1 MTRIDALARG
11 RESYARRAWGEAYVQ
26 LSVADGEAP
35 LEPDDLERLATAAY
49 LFGKDPD
56 DIWARAHHEFL
67 NSGDREAAARCAF
80 WLAFGLLDRGDAV
93 RGGGWISRAQRLLDD
108 DGKHD
113 CALQGYLLLPVAI
126 RRVVEGDAAAAY
138 STFTQAGEIGDR
150 FHDND
155 LVAAACHGRGRA
167 LIRLGRIGEGAA
179 LLDEAMVAV
188 TAGEVS
194 PIVAGDIYCS
204 VIEACYEIFD
214 LRRAQEWTSAL
225 TDWCASQADLVPY
238 RGQCLIRRAELMQL
252 HGAWPAAMDEAQ
264 RACERLSQP
273 PGQAALG
280 AAFYQRA
287 ELLRLRGE
295 FTKSEEAYRQ
305 ANQHGRRP
313 QPGLSQL
320 RLAQGQID
328 AAAGA
333 IRRVVEDAKDRRTR
347 SKLLPAFVEIMLA
360 AHDVP
365 AARAAANELSEL
377 AAVFDSLF
385 LRAASAHA
393 SGAVL
398 LAEGDARGASAAL
411 HDGWTAWH
419 QLEAP
424 FEEARTRMLMALA
437 CRQLGDTDTAA
448 LELEAAHQV
457 FKQLGAAPDL
467 ARTQEFSQRSTPRAA
482 GGLSAR
488 EVQVIR
494 LLATGKT
501 NRAIADELFIS
512 EKTVGRHVS
521 NIFTKLGL
529 SSRAAATAYAY
540 EHDLV

>member
-11 RESYARRAWGEAYVQ
+11 RESCARRAWGDAYAQ
-26 LSVADGEAP
+26 LSLADREAP

-49 LFGKDPD
+49 LFGKDAD
-56 DIWARAHHEFL
+56 DTWARAHHEFL
-67 NSGDREAAARCAF
+67 NGGDREAAARCAF

-108 DGKHD
+108 DGRHD
-113 CALQGYLLLPVAI
+113 CVLQGYLLLPVAI

-138 STFTQAGEIGDR
+138 STFVRAGEIGDR
-150 FHDND
+150 FHDTD

-167 LIRLGRIGEGAA
+167 LIRLGKIGEGRA

-194 PIVAGDIYCS
+194 PMVAGDIYCS

-273 PGQAALG
+273 TGQAALG

-287 ELLRLRGE
+287 DLLRLRGE

-347 SKLLPAFVEIMLA
+347 SKLLAAFIEIMLA

-365 AARAAANELSEL
+365 AARAAAKELSEI
-377 AAVFDSLF
+377 AAVFDSLL

-411 HDGWTAWH
+411 HDGWTAWR

-424 FEEARTRMLMALA
+424 FEEARTRVLMAQA
-437 CRQLGDTDTAA
+437 CRELGDADTAA
-448 LELEAAHQV
+448 LELEAARQV

-467 ARTQEFSQRSTPRAA
+467 ARTQEFSQRSAPEAA

-540 EHDLV
+540 KHDLV